1 MSPFSAGDTGP
12 LAVPGHSGTQGPE
25 HGAWRG
31 EQVWCHQLP
40 ILLPAVSERL
50 LLPGPCVSVSPPVS
64 PIRPCVSPF
73 FLPGEAASLSRGLMS
88 SLSCKS
94 PEESLGKQ
102 GAPSAGG
109 ADVCLRQGR
118 GVYSLKSAPRALHT
132 HLCPP
137 AQQSRPRSLAH
148 SAPSQ
153 RQCFC
158 TNPTAALALF
168 PTLLSSQTDSLAG
181 CGPGK
186 HSAMPDPPSLWFSNC
201 RKVH

>member
-12 LAVPGHSGTQGPE
+12 LAAPGHSGAQGPE

-73 FLPGEAASLSRGLMS
+73 FLPGEAASLSQGLMS

-118 GVYSLKSAPRALHT
+118 GGLQPEVGAQGAAHTPLPPSSAVQAQVPGALSTQPAPVLLHQP
-132 HLCPP
+132 HRSPGPIPHPP
-137 AQQSRPRSLAH
+137 
-148 SAPSQ
+148 
-153 RQCFC
+153 
-158 TNPTAALALF
+158 LF
-168 PTLLSSQTDSLAG
+168 PDRLLGRLRAWQALSYA
-181 CGPGK
+181 
-186 HSAMPDPPSLWFSNC
+186 
-201 RKVH
+201 